1 MQQHVYCLSYVSFV
15 LVMYSLPGL
24 VLYCTRPG
32 KEYENVKIVGYI
44 NTNKPDVVFNTM
56 ERHRISTVR

>member
-1 MQQHVYCLSYVSFV
+1 

-24 VLYCTRPG
+24 VLYSTRPG

-44 NTNKPDVVFNTM
+44 NTNKPDVVFNTI